1 MGATNRTQN
10 YNLPQF
16 VGSDKPT
23 WLGDFNGAMSSI
35 DTQMK
40 SNNDLG
46 TTANTTANTALE
58 NAGNAQPTA
67 NTAQQT
73 ATNANQ
79 TATNALNKAL
89 ENEVNIQKFNLNN
102 FIQLEEPILT
112 GVISGNGSYNP
123 YNIMIP
129 TIARDTGGNVFK
141 FYGGFELTNYTF
153 QNGFV
158 YATFNNTGIVP
169 KEDYYIN
176 VCGIKIGLGLTNAQ
190 YQPIRCKVKTN
201 GTIEIELEVN
211 SSFTGVRVLLF
222 PCLYFNNNFGD

>member
-40 SNNDLG
+40 ANSDLG

-58 NAGNAQPTA
+58 NASSAQGTA
-67 NTAQQT
+67 NQAQQT

-79 TATNALNKAL
+79 TATNALNKSL
-89 ENEVNIQKFNLNN
+89 QNEVNLQKFNLNN
-102 FIQLEEPILT
+102 FIQLEPPTLS
-112 GVISGNGSYNP
+112 GVISGNGTYEGYGTN
-123 YNIMIP
+123 IP
-129 TIARDTGGNVFK
+129 TIARDDGGNIFK
-141 FYGGFELTNYTF
+141 FYGAFELRNYTF
-153 QNGFV
+153 QTGMI
-158 YATFNNTGIVP
+158 YATFNNTGVAP
-169 KEDYYIN
+169 EEDYYIN
-176 VCGIKIGLGLTNAQ
+176 MCGIKIGLGVSNAQ

-201 GTIEIELEVN
+201 GTIEVEIEVS

-222 PCLYFNNNFGD
+222 PCLYFNTNFGD